1 MQIQKEEEAS
11 DPDPPPRPTSPESA
25 AIALS
30 PVSWRTQSKRMEGGS
45 ANRNGGSDMDASL
58 ASILESGSERGS
70 DMDASLA
77 SVLESSSE
85 SGSER
90 GN

>member
-1 MQIQKEEEAS
+1 
-11 DPDPPPRPTSPESA
+11 
-25 AIALS
+25 
-30 PVSWRTQSKRMEGGS
+30 MEGGS
-45 ANRNGGSDMDASL
+45 ANRNG
-58 ASILESGSERGS
+58 RS

-90 GN
+90 SS